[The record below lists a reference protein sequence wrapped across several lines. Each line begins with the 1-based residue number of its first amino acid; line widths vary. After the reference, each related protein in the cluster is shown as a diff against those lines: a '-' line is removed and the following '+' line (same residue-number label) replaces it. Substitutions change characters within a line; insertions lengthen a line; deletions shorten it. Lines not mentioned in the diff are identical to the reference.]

1 MPFLE
6 FMGAVAILTF
16 KLALVFGVLV
26 GVFLLA
32 CFAIGWLGAGL
43 RRGAK
48 CPGWCLKRDGFV
60 RVDGSQ
66 PDWDDPGVGT
76 L

>member
-32 CFAIGWLGAGL
+32 CFAIGWLVEAI
-43 RRGAK
+43 RRM
-48 CPGWCLKRDGFV
+48 R
-60 RVDGSQ
+60 
-66 PDWDDPGVGT
+66 
-76 L
+76 

>member
-16 KLALVFGVLV
+16 RLALVFGVLV

-32 CFAIGWLGAGL
+32 CFAIGWLVEAI
-43 RRGAK
+43 RR
-48 CPGWCLKRDGFV
+48 LK
-60 RVDGSQ
+60 
-66 PDWDDPGVGT
+66 
-76 L
+76 